1 MRRFACARTMRVAG
15 LALALGAGLG
25 CGGSPTAADSAATN
39 PMASCLARATFG
51 NPAQSP
57 YVLPYPVG
65 QSFRVFQT
73 YCGANNHGR
82 DNQLAYD
89 IEMPLESPILAARA
103 GVVVRVSDTHE
114 DVPQTDPVFNSVHIQ
129 HDDGTVAFYAHLRQH
144 SVTVQVGERVEAG
157 QQVARC
163 GYLGNPVAILLH
175 FGVYRTWP
183 TREGNDLA
191 VNFRNAEGALDE
203 RGGLQPGTAYL
214 ALPF

>member
-1 MRRFACARTMRVAG
+1 ME
-15 LALALGAGLG
+15 
-25 CGGSPTAADSAATN
+25 
-39 PMASCLARATFG
+39 SCLSRATFG
-51 NPAQSP
+51 EPSGSP

-65 QSFRVFQT
+65 ESFRVYQT

-89 IEMPLESPILAARA
+89 IEMPLESPIMAARA
-103 GVVVRVSDTHE
+103 GVVVRVNDTHE
-114 DVPQTDPVFNSVHIQ
+114 DTNTIDPVFNSVHIR

-144 SVTVQVGERVEAG
+144 SVTVAVGERVEAG
-157 QQVARC
+157 QQIARC

-191 VNFRNAEGALDE
+191 VNFRNAQGTLDE
-203 RGGLQPGTAYL
+203 RGGLQRGKAYL

>member
-1 MRRFACARTMRVAG
+1 MTRSTRARVVGAASLG
-15 LALALGAGLG
+15 LALGAGLG
-25 CGGSPTAADSAATN
+25 CGGSPTAASRATPS
-39 PMASCLARATFG
+39 PMEACLARAVFG
-51 NPAQSP
+51 DPAESP

-65 QSFRVFQT
+65 ETFSVYQT
-73 YCGANNHGR
+73 YCGSNNHGR

-103 GVVVRVSDTHE
+103 GVVVRVSDSHE
-114 DVPQTDPVFNSVHIQ
+114 DVNQMDPVFNSVHVQ

-157 QQVARC
+157 QQIARC

-191 VNFRNAEGALDE
+191 VNFRNAQGALDE
-203 RGGLQPGTAYL
+203 RRGLQRGTSYL